1 MTAQQLFRQY
11 SSSDIK
17 SDVSSEAVSDGGEGV
32 SGEGVSGEGRGCG
45 YGLAE
50 DEESGYAA
58 EGSGVET
65 EVELFDRATTEASS
79 FFSDDGESMDSFV
92 SSGFSESST
101 G

>member
-1 MTAQQLFRQY
+1 MTAQQLFQRY

-17 SDVSSEAVSDGGEGV
+17 SDVSSATGNNGGEGD
-32 SGEGVSGEGRGCG
+32 SGEGRDYE
-45 YGLAE
+45 YGIAE

-65 EVELFDRATTEASS
+65 EVELFERATTEASS
-79 FFSDDGESMDSFV
+79 FFSDDGESIDSFE
-92 SSGFSESST
+92 SSGYSESPR